1 MSEFGNNLNRVFV
14 ENIRDPQLR
23 KEAEERS
30 QAYLKLRV
38 YEDSFL
44 SRVIPS
50 KPISPSQCDR
60 TEESPSLLRKI
71 IDKEYTNVTATV
83 MDFRGKGDYR
93 FVETEQYAVDFHK
106 IESEEYHITEGELRA
121 KEQPVQSLI
130 KHHTARH
137 IQETMDRTFIHAVN
151 AIVAAAEIAAAGT
164 QQVVVDEDIIL
175 PNNITK
181 LRNLL
186 DGRVSFPL
194 TAATLLMT
202 QAQFNNIDVWPQA
215 GVDNGMGSE
224 YWRDGYKYDTIFR
237 LRVIKTIKANLI
249 PNNVVYAFVAPEY
262 LGHHLTFNDDRFQI
276 KTEWD
281 DIAWKAWKT
290 HGAAIGNNF
299 GVVRMVL
306 GGASGLTGIT
316 WI

>member
-1 MSEFGNNLNRVFV
+1 MPEFGNNLNRIFV
-14 ENIRDPQLR
+14 ENIRDPSLR

-38 YEDSFL
+38 YEDSFMARIL
-44 SRVIPS
+44 PP

-60 TEESPSLLRKI
+60 TLESPTLLRKI
-71 IDKEYTNVTATV
+71 IDKEYADVKATV
-83 MDFRGKGDYR
+83 MDFRGKGDYK
-93 FVETEQYAVDFHK
+93 FVETEQYPVDFHK
-106 IESEEYHITEGELRA
+106 IESEEYHVTEGELRA

-130 KHHTARH
+130 KHHTARE
-137 IQETMDRTFIHAVN
+137 IQHRMDSTFTD
-151 AIVAAAEIAAAGT
+151 AIEAIITAAEVALPGT
-164 QQVVVDEDIIL
+164 QLITVDEDIIL
-175 PNNITK
+175 PSNITK

-186 DGRVSFPL
+186 DGRTSFPL

-202 QAQFNNIDVWPQA
+202 QAQFNNVDVWPQA
-215 GVDNGMGSE
+215 GVDNGMGQE
-224 YWRDGYKYDTIFR
+224 YWRDGYRYDTVFR
-237 LRVIKTIKANLI
+237 LRVVKTIKADLI
-249 PNNVVYAFVAPEY
+249 PNNVVYAFTAPEF

-299 GVVRMVL
+299 AVVKMVL
-306 GGASGLTGIT
+306 GG
-316 WI
+316 

>member
-1 MSEFGNNLNRVFV
+1 MPEFGNNLNRIFV
-14 ENIRDPQLR
+14 ENLRDPALH

-38 YEDSFL
+38 YEDSFMARIL
-44 SRVIPS
+44 PP

-60 TEESPSLLRKI
+60 TLDSPSMLRKI
-71 IDKEYTNVTATV
+71 IDKEFTEVTATT
-83 MDFRGKGDYR
+83 MDFRGKGDYK
-93 FVETEQYAVDFHK
+93 FVNTAQYAVDFHK

-130 KHHTARH
+130 KHHTARE
-137 IQETMDRTFIHAVN
+137 IQYRMDKTFIDAVN
-151 AIVAAAEIAAAGT
+151 AIIAAAEIALPAS
-164 QQVVVDEDIIL
+164 QQITVDEDIIL
-175 PNNITK
+175 PKNITA

-186 DGRVSFPL
+186 DGRTSYPL

-215 GVDNGMGSE
+215 GVDNGMGQE

-237 LRVIKTIKANLI
+237 LRVVKTIKADLI
-249 PNNVVYAFVAPEY
+249 PNNVVYVFTAPEF

-299 GVVRMVL
+299 GVAKL
-306 GGASGLTGIT
+306 ILST
-316 WI
+316 

>member
-1 MSEFGNNLNRVFV
+1 MPEFGNNLNRIFV
-14 ENIRDPQLR
+14 ENIHDPSMR

-44 SRVIPS
+44 NRILPP

-60 TEESPSLLRKI
+60 TLESPTLLRKI
-71 IDKEYTNVTATV
+71 IDKEYTDVTATT
-83 MDFRGKGDYR
+83 MDFRGKGDYK
-93 FVETEQYAVDFHK
+93 FVETEQYPVDFYK

-130 KHHTARH
+130 KHHTARE
-137 IQETMDRTFIHAVN
+137 IQEKMDSVFIEAVEKILAAPAHA
-151 AIVAAAEIAAAGT
+151 G
-164 QQVVVDEDIIL
+164 QVITVPEDIIL

-181 LRNLL
+181 LRNVL
-186 DGRVSFPL
+186 DGRTTFPL
-194 TAATLLMT
+194 TAATLLMS
-202 QAQFNNIDVWPQA
+202 QSQFNNVDVWPQA
-215 GVDNGMGSE
+215 GVDNGMGQE
-224 YWRDGYKYDTIFR
+224 YWRDGYKYDNLFR
-237 LRVIKTIKANLI
+237 LRVVKTIKTNLI
-249 PNNVVYAFVAPEY
+249 PENVVYVFTAPEF

-299 GVVRMVL
+299 AVAKMIL
-306 GGASGLTGIT
+306 GG
-316 WI
+316 

>member
-1 MSEFGNNLNRVFV
+1 MPEFGNNLNRVFV
-14 ENIRDPQLR
+14 ENIRDPALR

-44 SRVIPS
+44 SRILPP

-60 TEESPSLLRKI
+60 TLESPTLLRKI
-71 IDKEYTNVTATV
+71 IDKEYTDVTATV
-83 MDFRGKGDYR
+83 MDFRGKGDYK

-106 IESEEYHITEGELRA
+106 IESEEYHVTEGELRA

-130 KHHTARH
+130 KHHTARE
-137 IQETMDRTFIHAVN
+137 IQHRMDSVFID
-151 AIVAAAEIAAAGT
+151 AIEAIIAAAEAASAGSQLVT
-164 QQVVVDEDIIL
+164 VDEDIIL
-175 PNNITK
+175 PSNITK

-186 DGRVSFPL
+186 DGRTSFPL

-202 QAQFNNIDVWPQA
+202 QAQFNNVDTWPQA

-224 YWRDGYKYDTIFR
+224 YWRDGYRYDTLFR
-237 LRVIKTIKANLI
+237 LRVVKTIKADLI
-249 PNNVVYAFVAPEY
+249 PNDVVYAFVAPEF

-290 HGAAIGNNF
+290 HGAAVGNNF
-299 GVVRMVL
+299 GVVKMKL
-306 GGASGLTGIT
+306 GGV
-316 WI
+316 

>member
-1 MSEFGNNLNRVFV
+1 MPDFGNNLNRIFV
-14 ENIRDPQLR
+14 ENIRDPGLR

-44 SRVIPS
+44 SRVIPP

-60 TEESPSLLRKI
+60 TLDSPTLLRKI
-71 IDKEYTNVTATV
+71 IDKEFTDVKATV
-83 MDFRGKGDYR
+83 MDFRGKGDYK
-93 FVETEQYAVDFHK
+93 FVETAQYPVDFHK

-130 KHHTARH
+130 KHHTARE
-137 IQETMDRTFIHAVN
+137 IQETMDSTFVTSVEGIIAQ
-151 AIVAAAEIAAAGT
+151 AEIDLPGSQLIT
-164 QQVVVDEDIIL
+164 VDEDIIL

-186 DGRVSFPL
+186 DGRTSFPL
-194 TAATLLMT
+194 TAATLLMS
-202 QAQFNNIDVWPQA
+202 QAQFNNVDVWPQA
-215 GVDNGMGSE
+215 GVDNGMGQE
-224 YWRDGYKYDTIFR
+224 YWRDGYRYDTLFR
-237 LRVIKTIKANLI
+237 LRTVKTIKTNLI
-249 PNNVVYAFVAPEY
+249 PENVVYVFTAPEF

-281 DIAWKAWKT
+281 DIAWKGWKT
-290 HGAAIGNNF
+290 HGAAIGNNYAV
-299 GVVRMVL
+299 GKMTL
-306 GGASGLTGIT
+306 SS
-316 WI
+316 

>member
-1 MSEFGNNLNRVFV
+1 MPDFGNNLNRIFV
-14 ENIRDPQLR
+14 ENIRDPGLR

-38 YEDSFL
+38 YEDSFMARIL
-44 SRVIPS
+44 PP

-60 TEESPSLLRKI
+60 TLESPTLLRKI
-71 IDKEYTNVTATV
+71 IDKEFTDVKATV
-83 MDFRGKGDYR
+83 MDFRGKGDYK
-93 FVETEQYAVDFHK
+93 FVDTAQYPVDFYK

-137 IQETMDRTFIHAVN
+137 IQETMDSTFIKAVD
-151 AIVAAAEIAAAGT
+151 AIIDAAEIAAPGT
-164 QQVVVDEDIIL
+164 QKITVDEDIIL

-186 DGRVSFPL
+186 DGRTTFPL
-194 TAATLLMT
+194 VSATLLMT

-215 GVDNGMGSE
+215 GVDNGMGQE

-237 LRVIKTIKANLI
+237 LRVVKTIKANLI
-249 PNNVVYAFVAPEY
+249 PNNVVYVFTAPEF

-290 HGAAIGNNF
+290 HGASIGNNF
-299 GVVRMVL
+299 AVAKMVL
-306 GGASGLTGIT
+306 GG
-316 WI
+316 

>member
-1 MSEFGNNLNRVFV
+1 MPEFGNNLNRIFV
-14 ENIRDPQLR
+14 ENIQDPTMR

-44 SRVIPS
+44 SRIIPP

-60 TEESPSLLRKI
+60 TLEGPTLLRKI
-71 IDKEYTNVTATV
+71 IDKEYTDVAATV
-83 MDFRGKGDYR
+83 MDFRGKGDYK
-93 FVETEQYAVDFHK
+93 FVETDQYAVDFHK
-106 IESEEYHITEGELRA
+106 IESEEFHITEGELRA

-130 KHHTARH
+130 KHHTARE
-137 IQETMDRTFIHAVN
+137 IQEVMDSTFITAVE
-151 AIVAAAEIAAAGT
+151 AILTANPTQEID
-164 QQVVVDEDIIL
+164 VSDDIIL
-175 PNNITK
+175 PRNITR

-186 DGRVSFPL
+186 DGRTSFPL
-194 TAATLLMT
+194 TAATLLMS
-202 QAQFNNIDVWPQA
+202 QAQFNNVDTWPQA
-215 GVDNGMGSE
+215 GVDNGMSQD
-224 YWRDGYKYDTIFR
+224 YWRDGYRYDSLFR
-237 LRVIKTIKANLI
+237 LRCVKTIKTNLV
-249 PNNVVYAFVAPEY
+249 PENVVYAFVAPEY

-299 GVVRMVL
+299 GVVKMNL
-306 GGASGLTGIT
+306 GA
-316 WI
+316 

>member
-1 MSEFGNNLNRVFV
+1 MPEFGNNMNRIFV
-14 ENIRDPQLR
+14 ENIRDPGLR

-38 YEDSFL
+38 YEDSFMARIL
-44 SRVIPS
+44 PP

-60 TEESPSLLRKI
+60 TLESPSLLRKI
-71 IDKEYTNVTATV
+71 IDKEFTDVSATS
-83 MDFRGKGDYR
+83 MDFRGAGDYK
-93 FVETEQYAVDFHK
+93 FVETEQYPVDFHK

-130 KHHTARH
+130 KHHTARE
-137 IQETMDRTFIHAVN
+137 IQHVMDDTFITAIN
-151 AIVAAAEIAAAGT
+151 AIVDAAAAGT
-164 QQVVVDEDIIL
+164 QDITVDEDIIL

-186 DGRVSFPL
+186 DGRSTYPL

-202 QAQFNNIDVWPQA
+202 QAQFNNVDVWPQA
-215 GVDNGMGSE
+215 GVDNGMGQE
-224 YWRDGYKYDTIFR
+224 YWRDGYRYDTLFR
-237 LRVIKTIKANLI
+237 LRVVKTIKADLI
-249 PNNVVYAFVAPEY
+249 PNNVVYVFTAPEF

-281 DIAWKAWKT
+281 DIAWKGWKT
-290 HGAAIGNNF
+290 HGASIGNNF
-299 GVVRMVL
+299 AVARMTL
-306 GGASGLTGIT
+306 GG
-316 WI
+316 

>member
-1 MSEFGNNLNRVFV
+1 MPDLGNNLNRIFV
-14 ENIRDPQLR
+14 ENIRDPALR

-44 SRVIPS
+44 SRIIPP

-60 TEESPSLLRKI
+60 TLASPTLLRKI
-71 IDKEYTNVTATV
+71 IDKEYTDVTATQ
-83 MDFRGKGDYR
+83 MDFRGKGDYK
-93 FVETEQYAVDFHK
+93 FVETEQYAVDFYK

-130 KHHTARH
+130 KHHTARE
-137 IQETMDRTFIHAVN
+137 IQQVMDSTFISAVE
-151 AIVAAAEIAAAGT
+151 AIITANPAQAISVA
-164 QQVVVDEDIIL
+164 DDIIL
-175 PNNITK
+175 PSNITK
-181 LRNLL
+181 LRNVL
-186 DGRVSFPL
+186 DGRTTFPL
-194 TAATLLMT
+194 TCATLLMS
-202 QAQFNNIDVWPQA
+202 QAQFNNVDVWPQA
-215 GVDNGMGSE
+215 GVDNGMGQD
-224 YWRDGYKYDTIFR
+224 YWRDGYKYDSVFR
-237 LRVIKTIKANLI
+237 LRVVKTIKTDLV
-249 PNNVVYAFVAPEY
+249 PENVVYAFTAPEF

-299 GVVRMVL
+299 AVAKLTLGV
-306 GGASGLTGIT
+306 
-316 WI
+316 